1 MENASKALIMAAS
14 VLIAIMVLSLG
25 VYLFSIFGGT
35 SQEITN
41 VITESQISE
50 FNSNFTKYEDKTNIR
65 AQEIVSVANFAM
77 KGNKQN
83 EDDPR
88 KYVYVVLRK
97 TPGFNSNSFETKES
111 EFIDFI
117 KQYSLEPDNVTVI
130 NFKCSDV
137 QINEETGMVNK
148 IIFEKI

>member
-1 MENASKALIMAAS
+1 MNTIKS
-14 VLIAIMVLSLG
+14 
-25 VYLFSIFGGT
+25 
-35 SQEITN
+35 
-41 VITESQISE
+41 
-50 FNSNFTKYEDKTNIR
+50 
-65 AQEIVSVANFAM
+65 
-77 KGNKQN
+77 NKQN

-97 TPGFNSNSFETKES
+97 TPGFSSNSFVTKES

>member
-1 MENASKALIMAAS
+1 M
-14 VLIAIMVLSLG
+14 
-25 VYLFSIFGGT
+25 
-35 SQEITN
+35 
-41 VITESQISE
+41 
-50 FNSNFTKYEDKTNIR
+50 
-65 AQEIVSVANFAM
+65 
-77 KGNKQN
+77 
-83 EDDPR
+83 
-88 KYVYVVLRK
+88 LRK